1 MDAVSW
7 RRQVTGHYGGDNAIR
22 RHAANGQESS
32 RLPPTQTLHQVARSD
47 HDHEQDVT
55 RRQDKKATSLRRMRK
70 QKGGWSVSGAGYIMV
85 CCALPLS
92 DSFPRLAIR
101 RGKGFL
107 LCSPPPGCSHRI
119 SRVSVSRGTGLS
131 FQDGRVGPLLD
142 SRHLEAVS
150 EFAPAQSSLDGD

>member
-1 MDAVSW
+1 MCTAHGSSTVW
-7 RRQVTGHYGGDNAIR
+7 
-22 RHAANGQESS
+22 QE
-32 RLPPTQTLHQVARSD
+32 
-47 HDHEQDVT
+47 
-55 RRQDKKATSLRRMRK
+55 DKKVTLLAQDAQTK
-70 QKGGWSVSGAGYIMV
+70 GGGWSVSGAGYIMV